1 MSIARFS
8 VRQGVMVN
16 LLFFVC
22 VLAGLLAY
30 VRTPVDFFPDI
41 SFNVAVVTTVW
52 TGASADEVERL
63 VTSEIEDEI
72 DGIDGIKDLWSQ
84 SNSSLSTIAVQW
96 EETLSKTEQE
106 FVKWIAGVRDQTY
119 IERKGVFAE
128 ASRLT
133 TGFDDGAPPQ

>member
-1 MSIARFS
+1 VSIARFS

-84 SNSSLSTIAVQW
+84 SNDA
-96 EETLSKTEQE
+96 EQDG
-106 FVKWIAGVRDQTY
+106 AGVRPQ
-119 IERKGVFAE
+119 RPARGSGPGQRSPRRRGGAVPAR
-128 ASRLT
+128 AL
-133 TGFDDGAPPQ
+133 GFGGLSVDPDLGH